1 MSVCYFT
8 ESESYD
14 NIEIDAGQQQS
25 TGTTSGQH
33 SETAEYRQAIDRVA
47 HDVAAFL
54 TASCIGKVVLVHDDK
69 HDETPYI

>member
-1 MSVCYFT
+1 MSACFFT

-14 NIEIDAGQQQS
+14 DNIELAAGQRQS

-47 HDVAAFL
+47 HDVGAFL
-54 TASCIGKVVLVHDDK
+54 TASCIGKVILLQ
-69 HDETPYI
+69 TSYL